1 MIPNDIRSL
10 NEAYL
15 SVYNQ
20 EDAEDNLLEETTL
33 LETIGDLYDDELEEI
48 VEETIYDMLDEGYD
62 FDEIE
67 EIFEDLFSEAR
78 VDMAARAAER
88 EKQRRESEA
97 SAKAARRRGASVVRK
112 EKRAETISKVK
123 GAVGSALQK
132 VKGAVKS
139 GIESAKEAGKEAKS
153 RVTNVVDEPA
163 RSYAAKNKLIS
174 SKSGKTKLTSPAIQ
188 GKQRTSAGRR
198 EVRGAVVKHLASK
211 ALGKVKKGI
220 ESAKSSVK
228 QKAASAAVSG
238 YVAAKTAKGAAS
250 SAAQRAKG
258 AASSAKASVKKG
270 IRGAALN
277 VARSMKE
284 EQDLYD
290 IVIGHLLDEGYAET
304 VEAAEA
310 IMVSM
315 SEEWRT
321 EIIEG

>member
-20 EDAEDNLLEETTL
+20 EDFQDNLFEEMTL
-33 LETIGDLYDDELEEI
+33 LETIDDLYDNELEEI
-48 VEETIYDMLDEGYD
+48 VEETIYDMLDEGYE

-88 EKQRRESEA
+88 NRQRKESEA
-97 SAKAARRRGASVVRK
+97 SAKEARRRGASVVRK
-112 EKRAETISKVK
+112 EKRAATISKVK
-123 GAVGSALQK
+123 GAVGSGLQR
-132 VKGAVKS
+132 VRGAVQS
-139 GIESAKEAGKEAKS
+139 GIERAREAGKEAKFKA
-153 RVTNVVDEPA
+153 VDAPA
-163 RSYAAKNKLIS
+163 AKYAAKRGIGGPAPGLS
-174 SKSGKTKLTSPAIQ
+174 ARSKDPSK
-188 GKQRTSAGRR
+188 RR
-198 EVRGAVVKHLASK
+198 ALRGAVLKDIGSRAKAKLQRGAETVRASGER
-211 ALGKVKKGI
+211 AVGAV
-220 ESAKSSVK
+220 KSS
-228 QKAASAAVSG
+228 SD
-238 YVAAKTAKGAAS
+238 TAQARM
-250 SAAQRAKG
+250 RA
-258 AASSAKASVKKG
+258 AASSAKANVKKG

-290 IVIGHLLDEGYAET
+290 LVLEHLLDEGYADTE
-304 VEAAEA
+304 EAATV
-310 IMVSM
+310 IMANM